1 MTSKKQPDHIGFVLG
16 EVVGQKK
23 WASRFELHS
32 VFAFWEEIVGSDIAA
47 QAKPF
52 KMHGTVLWVE
62 VAESVW
68 LQQLQ
73 FLKMAFIENINA
85 RFADVGLTDIR
96 FSLKQHRNDPIDE
109 AFEFPQPGPGPTEA
123 DVAQFDQTVRAISDP
138 ELKES
143 MRRCWAALYHYKD
156 R

>member
-1 MTSKKQPDHIGFVLG
+1 MTRKKQPDHIGFVLG
-16 EVVGQKK
+16 ELVGKK
-23 WASRFELHS
+23 NWTSRFELHR
-32 VFAFWEEIVGSDIAA
+32 VFTFWDEIVGPEVAA
-47 QAKPF
+47 QAKPL

-62 VAESVW
+62 VTESVW

-73 FLKMAFIENINA
+73 FLKMVFVENINK
-85 RFADVGLTDIR
+85 RFADEGLTDIR
-96 FSLKQHRNDPIDE
+96 FTLKPHRHDPAEQVVEYD
-109 AFEFPQPGPGPTEA
+109 QPGLAPGMD
-123 DVAQFDQTVRAISDP
+123 DVVQFEKMVSAIADP